1 MSQAGVLPL
10 NTVEGGWLY
19 RLDPRV
25 KLIFAPCWLILCIIT
40 SNVAALAAILIST
53 QVILIAGGL
62 PIRKLA
68 ETWKTLAPLV
78 LIILIVQPLFS
89 PGSGLVL
96 FEVGAIQITQSGVLL
111 GLSYGLR
118 IAAAA
123 FTALVPVLT
132 TPADRLVLAFQKFG
146 MPYPWAMIFV
156 LAIHALGTI
165 RRLYT
170 TITEAQQTR
179 GWDTSQGNIF
189 KRVQATFPTLIALIV
204 ASLRLSDSLSL
215 GLAARGFGVV
225 SNASAPRRRT
235 TLNDIH
241 MQPADWIAAAIIVL
255 AFAASIVAIFR

>member
-1 MSQAGVLPL
+1 M
-10 NTVEGGWLY
+10 NIVEGGWLY

-25 KLIFAPCWLILCIIT
+25 KLIFALCWLILCIGT
-40 SNVAALAAILIST
+40 SNVAGLAALLLST

-62 PIRKLA
+62 PLKKIG
-68 ETWKTLAPLV
+68 ETWKTLAFLI

-89 PGSGLVL
+89 PGSGPVL
-96 FEVGAIQITQSGVLL
+96 FQVSAIRITESGVLL
-111 GLSYGLR
+111 GISYGLR

-132 TPADRLVLAFQKFG
+132 TPADRLVRAFQKFG

-179 GWDTSQGNIF
+179 GWDTSKGNIF
-189 KRVQATFPTLIALIV
+189 KRVRATFPTLIALIV

-215 GLAARGFGVV
+215 GLAARGFGIG
-225 SNASAPRRRT
+225 AGAPHRRT
-235 TLNDIH
+235 VLNDIH
-241 MQPADWIAAAIIVL
+241 MQPADWSAAAIIVL
-255 AFAASIVAIFR
+255 AFAASIVLIVH

>member
-1 MSQAGVLPL
+1 MSQIGVLPM
-10 NTVEGGWLY
+10 NPVEGGWLY

-25 KLIFAPCWLILCIIT
+25 KLIFALCWLILCIVT
-40 SNVAALAAILIST
+40 SNVAALAALLIST
-53 QVILIAGGL
+53 QAILIAGGL
-62 PIRKLA
+62 PLRKIA
-68 ETWKTLAPLV
+68 EMWKTLAPLV

-89 PGSGLVL
+89 PGSGPLL
-96 FEVGAIQITQSGVLL
+96 QIGPLRITQSGILL

-132 TPADRLVLAFQKFG
+132 TPADKLVLAFQKFG

-255 AFAASIVAIFR
+255 AFAASIALIV

>member
-1 MSQAGVLPL
+1 MTQTGVFTL
-10 NTVEGGWLY
+10 NTVESGWLY

-25 KLIFAPCWLILCIIT
+25 KLIFAFCWLILCIVM
-40 SNVAALAAILIST
+40 SNVAGLAVLLLST
-53 QVILIAGGL
+53 QVILLTGGL
-62 PIRKLA
+62 PLKKIG
-68 ETWKTLAPLV
+68 ETWKTLAFLI

-89 PGSGLVL
+89 PGSGPVM
-96 FEVGAIQITQSGVLL
+96 FQVGTIQISQSGVLL

-179 GWDTSQGNIF
+179 GWDTSKGNVI
-189 KRVQATFPTLIALIV
+189 KRVKATFPTLIALIV

-215 GLAARGFGVV
+215 GLAARGFGIA

-235 TLNDIH
+235 ILHDIH
-241 MQPADWIAAAIIVL
+241 MQPVDWYVAAIIVL
-255 AFAASIVAIFR
+255 AFAASIILIVH

>member
-1 MSQAGVLPL
+1 MTQAGVLPL

-25 KLIFAPCWLILCIIT
+25 KLIFALCWLILCIVT
-40 SNVAALAAILIST
+40 SNVGWLAALLLST

-62 PIRKLA
+62 PLKRIA
-68 ETWKTLAPLV
+68 GTWETLAPLV

-89 PGSGLVL
+89 PGSGPVL
-96 FEVGAIQITQSGVLL
+96 FQVGTARITQSGILL
-111 GLSYGLR
+111 GLGYGLR
-118 IAAAA
+118 LAAAA

-156 LAIHALGTI
+156 LAIHALGSI

-179 GWDTSQGNIF
+179 GWDTSKGNVF
-189 KRVQATFPTLIALIV
+189 KRVRATFPTLIALIV

-215 GLAARGFGVV
+215 GLAARGFGVGA
-225 SNASAPRRRT
+225 ASLHHRT
-235 TLNDIH
+235 VLDDIH
-241 MQPADWIAAAIIVL
+241 MQPTDWIAAAITML
-255 AFAASIVAIFR
+255 AFAASILLIVH